1 MADNE
6 IEIYKIFQVIL
17 NTVLQMFN
25 LASSLKNNFFFLQV
39 RFGWEQDLTM
49 ERHRF
54 VLLSQQI
61 LSQNKFSFQLCKK
74 SI

>member
-25 LASSLKNNFFFLQV
+25 LASSLKNNFFFYKSGL
-39 RFGWEQDLTM
+39 GG
-49 ERHRF
+49 
-54 VLLSQQI
+54 
-61 LSQNKFSFQLCKK
+61 NK
-74 SI
+74 I